1 MSKPM
6 NTNRQSLRILVY
18 LIVAMVTASCGK
30 MDAIYSDF
38 LEEGEFIYPAKADSL
53 RAHPGNNRIMLS
65 WVILSD
71 PNVSNAVIYWDNR
84 RDSLE
89 VSISQSVRPDTVRV
103 ELTDMEEKSYT
114 FQIFTRDDEGNVS
127 VMSEILGTV
136 YGDIYRNSLLT
147 RAVRNLS
154 VSEDTLV
161 VDWMPAEET
170 SIGDSLIYEDT
181 EGKLNRLFVSSSD
194 DTTKLPLYAPEHNF
208 VYKTLF
214 VPDSLA
220 IDTFMTAEFEFVVDP
235 DLFKGEVELSKSR
248 FSKVE
253 LPTDTYEPNATNS
266 TMEHIWDG
274 TMNKESPTFITKVD
288 GDMPQWFTFDLGVT
302 AELTRMQ
309 INQRGTASNRLY
321 NGGNVRT
328 AEIWG
333 SADPNPDGSWD
344 SWILLGT
351 FESFK
356 PSGEGS
362 VTSTDIAYALEGE
375 MVTFEEGLPPVRY
388 IRFKT
393 LSNWDSANRG
403 FTNIGQLTFWGYEEK
418 EN

>member
-1 MSKPM
+1 M
-6 NTNRQSLRILVY
+6 NTNRQSLRIFVY
-18 LIVAMVTASCGK
+18 LIIAMVTASCGK

-38 LEEGEFIYPAKADSL
+38 LEEGEFVYPAKADSL
-53 RAHPGNNRIMLS
+53 KAHPGDYRIALS
-65 WVILSD
+65 WVIFAD

-89 VSISQSVRPDTVRV
+89 VSINQSVRPDTVRV
-103 ELTDMEEKSYT
+103 VLADMEEKSYT
-114 FQIFTRDDEGNVS
+114 FEVFTRDNKGNIS
-127 VMSEILGTV
+127 VKSEILGTV
-136 YGDIYRNSLLT
+136 YGDTYRNSLLT

-161 VDWMPAEET
+161 VAWMPAEET
-170 SIGDSLIYEDT
+170 SIGDSLVYEDT
-181 EGKLNRLFVSSSD
+181 EGRLNRLFVLPAE
-194 DTTKLPLYAPEHNF
+194 DTTKLPLYASEHNF
-208 VYKTLF
+208 VYRTLF

-220 IDTFMTAEFEFVVDP
+220 IDTFRTAEFEMAVDP
-235 DLFKGEVELSKSR
+235 DLFRGEVELSKSR
-248 FSKVE
+248 FSPYH
-253 LPTDTYEPNATNS
+253 LDTDTYEPNATTS

-274 TMNKESPTFITKVD
+274 TMNKESPTFITKV
-288 GDMPQWFTFDLGVT
+288 GTDMPQWFTFDLGVT

-321 NGGNVRT
+321 NGGNVKK

-344 SWILLGT
+344 DTWILLGT
-351 FESFK
+351 FESVK

-362 VTSTDIAYALEGE
+362 VTSEDIAYALKGE
-375 MVTFEEGLPPVRY
+375 TVTFDEGLPPVRY

-393 LSNWDSANRG
+393 LSNWDTQNRG
-403 FTNIGQLTFWGYEEK
+403 FTNIGQLTFWGF